1 MTAQAEAGDD
11 AACNHTPAGVP
22 DLDEVAGNWV
32 DAADLAH
39 LPSLRNQWGQ
49 GHVNSDL
56 SSLSWLAAPPYSF
69 GYHTGVLRVDGVT
82 LPAQRYRWKPWG
94 VQREHTGPR
103 MTVRTDTRMVLEQ
116 DLVVWQIEIANTG
129 DEPLECSVSQ
139 DLFAMVAHTDIGWGW
154 LYDVP
159 WTAGNYHDFMT
170 LERIRASVTPE
181 PAAAYLLGPG
191 PRRLRLGK
199 PRLPGIQRDAD
210 TEPMSLAYELPRH
223 VSQDTL
229 YPYRD
234 AAAATVRNIRCRD
247 AGIDTPIL
255 IASAEIALH
264 QASDVT
270 LRTFELRTGQV
281 IELELCFDALDHSG
295 IVLTHGNHPDSLQL
309 GVEAGRLWFGIS
321 GEKEYASTDVVAG
334 RWYDIAIALDSDR
347 VAMRLDGD
355 EVAATRHWSASPRWK
370 SIAEDSL
377 VSIADNCSPARASYG
392 FDPVPSS
399 LEDSGAGA
407 RASWTVSLDAG
418 QTVTIGV
425 VCAYG
430 SDALDVASAAA
441 RAAQDFPGTLTSSEL
456 GYRDL
461 WLSAFTP
468 GNPHFSGHLPTLR
481 FADAG
486 LAKSYY
492 MAALLALYMRNTR
505 ISASEP
511 IFLTGGPRLGPTTTY
526 FWDHTEWSRLY
537 ALLEPAGM
545 RSWLHRALSSPYD
558 ASFGFDTRNGG
569 PLGNHYAANDYALY
583 RLVEHYIC
591 VTGDVEFLDEQA
603 GSLTVLAHLERLAY
617 GWKARR
623 TAATGGILAD
633 FGADPWALLEC
644 VPNYVNVV
652 ASLNAAYAGMTRS
665 FAGLLRTLGRAEAA
679 AAAEAEA
686 HTLARAVIAMSLPNG
701 RWQIRHR
708 ASTESIGHCLDFG
721 LVAAHLHAD
730 LSEAQRFEA
739 VRFVSEKLLA
749 STWMRA
755 LALDDPAA
763 PVSNRPDHG
772 AGGAFCAWPGVTAHG
787 LAKLGRADLAAQLL
801 SVVHESASGG
811 LWGQAMEIVTDG
823 SGQRVRV
830 AEDGVSNRDSI
841 AGVATAEAVVS
852 GLFGFEPSFRSR
864 LGASLPDSIDVP
876 HVGCLSNINVGQ
888 RSPAST
894 PGADAAGHET
904 GQLCAASGSA
914 DDARSASGH
923 HRDSDAARI

>member
-1 MTAQAEAGDD
+1 MTAQAEAGGD
-11 AACNHTPAGVP
+11 AAGNQPPAGVP

-82 LPAQRYRWKPWG
+82 LPAQRFRWKPWG
-94 VQREHTGPR
+94 VQREHSGAR
-103 MTVRTDTRMVLEQ
+103 MTVRTDARMVLEQ
-116 DLVVWQIEIANTG
+116 DLLLWQIDVTNDT
-129 DEPLECSVSQ
+129 DRPLACTVSQ
-139 DLFAMVAHTDIGWGW
+139 DLFAMVTESDTGWGW

-170 LERIRASVTPE
+170 LERIRASVTSE
-181 PAAAYLLGPG
+181 MAAAYLLGPG
-191 PRRLRLGK
+191 PRRLRLGR

-223 VSQDTL
+223 VSPDTV
-229 YPYRD
+229 YPHR
-234 AAAATVRNIRCRD
+234 AAAAASVRNIRCRNAAAD
-247 AGIDTPIL
+247 QPIL
-255 IASAEIALH
+255 VASAEITLH
-264 QASDVT
+264 RTSEVT
-270 LRTFELRTGQV
+270 LGAFELQGGQV
-281 IELELCFDALDHSG
+281 IELELRVDALDHGG

-321 GEKEYASTDVVAG
+321 GEKEYCTTDVITG
-334 RWYDIAIALDSDR
+334 RWYDMVIALDSDR
-347 VAMRLDGD
+347 VALTVDGE
-355 EVAATRHWSASPRWK
+355 EVAATGHWSASPRWK
-370 SIAEDSL
+370 TLAEDSL

-407 RASWTVSLDAG
+407 RATWSLSLDAG

-430 SDALDVASAAA
+430 NDVLDVAAAAA
-441 RAAQDFPGTLTSSEL
+441 RAARDFPSVFARSEI
-456 GYRDL
+456 GCRDL
-461 WLSAFTP
+461 WRSMFTP
-468 GNPHFSGHLPTLR
+468 GNRHFSGHLPTLR
-481 FADAG
+481 TVDGG

-505 ISASEP
+505 ISPSEP

-545 RSWLHRALSSPYD
+545 RSWVHRALSSPYD
-558 ASFGFDTRNGG
+558 QSFGFDTKNGG
-569 PLGNHYAANDYALY
+569 PLGNHYAANDYALF

-591 VTGDVEFLDEQA
+591 VTGDVAFLDERA
-603 GSLTVLAHLERLAY
+603 GSRTVLAHLERLAY

-623 TAATGGILAD
+623 SATTGGILAD

-665 FAGLLRTLGRAEAA
+665 LAGLLSMLGRAEAA

-686 HTLARAVIAMSLPNG
+686 DALVREVIAMSLPHG
-701 RWQIRHR
+701 RWQIRHP
-708 ASTESIGHCLDFG
+708 AFAESIGHCLDFS
-721 LVAAHLHAD
+721 LVAAHLHAE
-730 LSEAQRFEA
+730 LSETQRSEA

-755 LALDDPAA
+755 LAPDDPAA
-763 PVSNRPDHG
+763 HVSNRPDHG
-772 AGGAFCAWPGVTAHG
+772 AAGAFCAWPGVTAHG
-787 LAKLGRADLAAQLL
+787 LAKLGRQDLAAQLL
-801 SVVHESASGG
+801 SIVHESASGG
-811 LWGQAMEIVTDG
+811 LWGQAMEIVTDSRG
-823 SGQRVRV
+823 ERVRV

-841 AGVATAEAVVS
+841 AGVAIAEAVVS
-852 GLFGFEPSFRSR
+852 GLFGFEPSFRH
-864 LGASLPDSIDVP
+864 LAGTPLPDRIDVP
-876 HVGCLSNINVGQ
+876 AIGSLSNINVG
-888 RSPAST
+888 RPSPART
-894 PGADAAGHET
+894 PRANARPDLGR
-904 GQLCAASGSA
+904 LCAS
-914 DDARSASGH
+914 
-923 HRDSDAARI
+923 